1 MPVLQQVH
9 QPGSRRLF
17 MITEPKNN
25 MPTEWNETD
34 FARELMAFSERKY
47 KIDALKAEE
56 EDQKKLLVEY
66 CRTNHIKEFVIAEQ
80 RFTCK
85 KGTKRVFSDYVNRE
99 ITRYKQKI
107 QDMEEKAI
115 ENEEKGVV
123 STINCTTTVT
133 EFKTMVRTALTGKE
147 Q

>member
-1 MPVLQQVH
+1 MEESAL
-9 QPGSRRLF
+9 PGLRIESCAESALF
-17 MITEPKNN
+17 
-25 MPTEWNETD
+25 
-34 FARELMAFSERKY
+34 
-47 KIDALKAEE
+47 
-56 EDQKKLLVEY
+56 VEY

-115 ENEEKGVV
+115 ENEEKGVD